1 LDDNPAQTLYCT
13 SVSDV
18 NFCPPSLFLHQ
29 TCIAGFVK
37 HLSPYNQCI
46 SKWISFAK
54 KRLFIM
60 GQLFNIDKWH
70 YSDVIVIKLAADI
83 QNEICYTTEIFNFLY
98 LDK

>member
-1 LDDNPAQTLYCT
+1 
-13 SVSDV
+13 
-18 NFCPPSLFLHQ
+18 
-29 TCIAGFVK
+29 
-37 HLSPYNQCI
+37 
-46 SKWISFAK
+46 
-54 KRLFIM
+54 M